1 MKKLHLHF
9 FSEKTGKSK
18 SKIVSLR
25 RPFLWFLCAI
35 IAAFGFFI
43 FSPLELVNKLSD
55 GTLLDLRKQN
65 REIRK
70 NVRKLE
76 ADNDSAELYLN
87 RTKDFQDSIY
97 KVGGLPEAPRKKDSA
112 YKKERTE
119 ALFQTYRTYGIFRDS
134 LLAAPELSAA
144 IPVIH
149 PLRKHHTVTTRF
161 GMTFDHF
168 TDQELPHRGVDFFAD
183 EGDTVMATGS
193 GTIAEVRAHRG
204 FGLSVK
210 IQHTDRIK
218 TFYAHLEK
226 AFVKPGQK
234 IQRGTPIAT
243 VGRSGRTAGS
253 GLHYEIRIDGEPV
266 NPEDYFISH

>member
-1 MKKLHLHF
+1 MKKFHLHF

-18 SKIVSLR
+18 SKIISLK
-25 RPFLWFLCAI
+25 RPILWTVGAC

-43 FSPLELVNKLSD
+43 FSPFDLANKLTD

-65 REIRK
+65 REIRQ

-76 ADNDSAELYLN
+76 ADNDSAEVYLN

-97 KVGGLPEAPRKKDSA
+97 KVGGLPERLKKDSA

-134 LLAAPELSAA
+134 LLAEPELSAA

-149 PLRKHHTVTTRF
+149 PLRGNHIVTTRF
-161 GMTFDHF
+161 GMMFDHF
-168 TDQELPHRGVDFFAD
+168 TDQELPHRGVDFFAE

-193 GTIAEVRAHRG
+193 GTVAEVRAHRG
-204 FGLSVK
+204 FGLSIK
-210 IQHTDRIK
+210 IQHTDHIK

-226 AFVKPGQK
+226 SLVKAGQK
-234 IQRGTPIAT
+234 VKRGTPIAT
-243 VGRSGRTAGS
+243 IGRSGRTAGS